1 MPKKGA
7 PEEKSP
13 SKSPSPMA
21 KPGQCRGKHSEA
33 DSPKAPETGK
43 KDPRLRKR
51 THEKPGEAKEDDHH
65 QKEKKRFGEKKEK
78 DEHPRVL
85 DPTRPAKSKLPNGSL
100 GKHETADSADAAD
113 FKGSGNVRT
122 NARKRTRSRSRSSS
136 PKRKDRRSPKGR
148 ARSASSSPS
157 PAHKAAKARRSHA
170 TDAPH
175 GKPSRQDRAPSKKS
189 QSDPKRGKRPT
200 EERHSEGR
208 ESHSPRVHME
218 AKENAHRWRSGW
230 EENKQ

>member
-1 MPKKGA
+1 MRMPKKGT
-7 PEEKSP
+7 PEEKPKSP
-13 SKSPSPMA
+13 SKSPSPMP
-21 KPGQCRGKHSEA
+21 KGVPGRGKHSEA
-33 DSPKAPETGK
+33 DGPKTPETGK
-43 KDPRLRKR
+43 KDPRLQKR
-51 THEKPGEAKEDDHH
+51 PREKPGEDD

-78 DEHPRVL
+78 EDNPRVL

-100 GKHETADSADAAD
+100 SKHEMVDSTDASD
-113 FKGSGNVRT
+113 FKSGGNART

-148 ARSASSSPS
+148 ARSTSSSPS
-157 PAHKAAKARRSHA
+157 PAHKAFKPRRSHTA
-170 TDAPH
+170 EALH
-175 GKPSRQDRAPSKKS
+175 GKPGREDRAPPKKS
-189 QSDPKRGKRPT
+189 PSDPKRGKRPP

-218 AKENAHRWRSGW
+218 AKENAHRSWSGW